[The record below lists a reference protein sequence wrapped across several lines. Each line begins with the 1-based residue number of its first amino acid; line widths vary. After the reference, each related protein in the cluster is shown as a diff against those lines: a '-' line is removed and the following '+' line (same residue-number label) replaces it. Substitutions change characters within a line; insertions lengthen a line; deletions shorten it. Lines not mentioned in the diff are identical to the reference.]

1 MKNKDPQIFLS
12 HILENARYAQ
22 ENVRGV
28 DFKTFLKDR
37 KTRDAVVREIEII
50 GEAVKNLPMVFRD
63 RHPEIPWKKIAGM
76 RDEIVHEYFDIDW
89 DLVWNVVD
97 KRLPELEKQIKE
109 LLG

>member
-12 HILENARYAQ
+12 HILENASYAQ

-63 RHPEIPWKKIAGM
+63 QHPEIPWKKIAGM